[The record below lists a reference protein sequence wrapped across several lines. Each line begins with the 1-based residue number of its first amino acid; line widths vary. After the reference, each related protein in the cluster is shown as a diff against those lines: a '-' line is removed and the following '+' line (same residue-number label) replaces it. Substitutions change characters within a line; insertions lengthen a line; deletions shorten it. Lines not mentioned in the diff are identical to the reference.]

1 MSEGRTQGKQRLKS
15 PFQLIEKSCNA
26 RWRNG
31 KTGRVQAVL
40 SKCYCAASLLVASR
54 LEETN
59 ERGIET
65 DKIAG

>member
-1 MSEGRTQGKQRLKS
+1 MLADRKQGRQRQKS
-15 PFQLIEKSCNA
+15 PSQLIEKSCNA

-31 KTGRVQAVL
+31 KTGRVRAVL

-54 LEETN
+54 LEETS

-65 DKIAG
+65 NKTGS